1 MDSTSKLKYKA
12 FYGGGATE
20 MLRQR
25 VVAGEALPWIASGR
39 LPVTSAA
46 GLIPPC
52 AQGALSTVTTQP

>member
-1 MDSTSKLKYKA
+1 MVA
-12 FYGGGATE
+12 GP
-20 MLRQR
+20 QR
-25 VVAGEALPWIASGR
+25 CLDRSVVAGEALPWIASGR